1 MVSLKSA
8 LIVEDQGIT
17 ALDLKSAFD
26 ECGFFNST
34 IVASGKKAIEFI
46 KYEIITIATLDIKL
60 SDNISGIDVARIL
73 MHKNTPFVFVSAF
86 SNPENLRL
94 AKELNPLGI
103 IEKPFDREA
112 LKMIIKNI

>member
-1 MVSLKSA
+1 MKSA

-34 IVASGKKAIEFI
+34 IVASGRKAIEFI
-46 KYEIITIATLDIKL
+46 KYELITIATLDIKL
-60 SDNISGIDVARIL
+60 SDNVSGIEVAKIL
-73 MHKNTPFVFVSAF
+73 MIKNVPFVFVSAF

-94 AKELNPLGI
+94 AKELKPLGI
-103 IEKPFDREA
+103 IEKPFNREV
-112 LKMIIKNI
+112 LKTIISNV